1 MVYRS
6 NKAETNF
13 VTAFLSCSVRPE
25 DRPLVDAIEDRVLT
39 RMGFRCLTIGRNISM
54 PDQVDDAVRELV
66 QRVDCLIGVAT
77 VRFDAADRSLPN
89 RTLCL
94 ATPYLLEEAA
104 MAHQRRLPFLVFKT
118 PEVTLQGV
126 AARNLY
132 LEVLPAL
139 RNGRPVF
146 QSSKSVVRAS
156 LEDLKKRSMDARAV
170 RGREEFLSGLGKLS
184 TVLVG
189 AYAASNVF
197 DWLSQ
202 PNCFGNFYYQ
212 DLQCSECS
220 YKPQCKVEKA
230 RRASS
235 AGY

>member
-1 MVYRS
+1 
-6 NKAETNF
+6 
-13 VTAFLSCSVRPE
+13 
-25 DRPLVDAIEDRVLT
+25 
-39 RMGFRCLTIGRNISM
+39 MGFRCLTVGRNISI
-54 PDQVDDAVRELV
+54 PDQVDDAVRDLV

-94 ATPYLLEEAA
+94 ATPYLVEETA
-104 MAHQRRLPFLVFKT
+104 MAHQRRIPFLVFKT

-132 LEVLPAL
+132 LEVLPSL

-146 QSSKSVVRAS
+146 KSSEPSVRSS
-156 LEDLKKRSMDARAV
+156 LEELKKRALEARSV
-170 RGREEFLSGLGKLS
+170 RDKEEFFSGVGALS

-189 AYAASNVF
+189 AYAVSNVF
-197 DWLSQ
+197 DWLSR
-202 PNCFGNFYYQ
+202 PNCFGDFYYQ
-212 DLQCSECS
+212 DPQCRDCS

-230 RRASS
+230 RLTNS
-235 AGY
+235 AG

>member
-25 DRPLVDAIEDRVLT
+25 DRPLVDAIEDRVLI
-39 RMGFRCLTIGRNISM
+39 RMGFRCLTVGRNISM
-54 PDQVDDAVRELV
+54 PDQVDDAVRDLV

-94 ATPYLLEEAA
+94 ATPYLVEETA
-104 MAHQRRLPFLVFKT
+104 MAHQRRIPFLVFKT

-146 QSSKSVVRAS
+146 KSSPPVVRTS
-156 LEDLKKRSMDARAV
+156 LEELKKRSLEARAV
-170 RGREEFLSGLGKLS
+170 RNRDEFISGLGALS
-184 TVLVG
+184 TILVG
-189 AYAASNVF
+189 AYAASNAL
-197 DWLSQ
+197 DWLSR
-202 PNCFGNFYYQ
+202 PNCFGDFYYQ
-212 DLQCSECS
+212 DPQCRDCK

-230 RRASS
+230 RQANS
-235 AGY
+235 AG